1 MTMSIYKRLG
11 IRTVIN
17 GNATLTR
24 LGGSIMPPEVVA
36 AMADAS
42 KHFVDIIE
50 LQKRVG
56 EEIAKLTHNE
66 AAYVSCGA
74 AAALT
79 LSTAACITG
88 LDAAK
93 REKLPL
99 SLSSGRGGFQPHTL
113 PPGRGGFQPHTMK
126 NEVIVH
132 RHGRVGYDF
141 AVRQVGVTFVEI
153 GNENGTSPD
162 ELESAITEKTAAVF
176 YFANPSREH
185 LWVSYEEA
193 IAIAKRHDV
202 PLIVDAAAQLPPPEN
217 LWRFTQMGADLA
229 LFSGGKGLCGPQS
242 SGLIVGK
249 QSLIDAIAFNGP
261 PHPFIGRGMKVG
273 KEEMIGLL
281 AAVEWY
287 VNQDHVQL
295 QQSYEDQVTYY
306 AGVFADIQGVT
317 VHRSF
322 PSEAGQPMPRTEIRF
337 DEEHLGIT
345 RNEIL
350 QQLAE
355 GEPAID
361 IAGAGANGV
370 LINGQTL
377 MPGEIE
383 IIAQRLKEIV
393 LSPRKL

>member
-1 MTMSIYKRLG
+1 MTIYKRLG

-36 AMADAS
+36 AMADAA

-56 EEIAKLTHNE
+56 AEIAKLTHNE

-88 LDAAK
+88 LDPDK
-93 REKLPL
+93 RENLPL
-99 SLSSGRGGFQPHTL
+99 GNS
-113 PPGRGGFQPHTMK
+113 PGRGGFQPPTMK

-141 AVRQVGVTFVEI
+141 AVRQIGVSFVEI
-153 GNENGTSPD
+153 GDENGTTPD
-162 ELESAITEKTAAVF
+162 ELENAITEKTAAIF

-185 LWVSYEEA
+185 LWVPYEEA
-193 IAIAKRHDV
+193 IAIAKRHNV

-229 LFSGGKGLCGPQS
+229 IFSGGKGLCGPQS

-249 QSLIDAIAFNGP
+249 KPLIEAIAFNGP

-273 KEEMIGLL
+273 KEELVGLL

-287 VNQDHVQL
+287 LNQDHDAL

-306 AGVFADIQGVT
+306 DEVFSEVQGVT
-317 VHRSF
+317 VHRIF

-337 DEEHLGIT
+337 DEEQLGIT

-350 QQLAE
+350 QHLVE
-355 GEPAID
+355 GEPSID
-361 IAGAGANGV
+361 IPGSGENGV
-370 LINGQTL
+370 IINGQTL
-377 MPGEIE
+377 MPGEVE

-393 LSPRKL
+393 LNRRCSIGC

>member
-1 MTMSIYKRLG
+1 MSIYKRLG

-24 LGGSIMPPEVVA
+24 LGGSIMPPEVVE
-36 AMADAS
+36 AMTEAS

-56 EEIAKLTHNE
+56 EEIARLTHNE

-88 LDAAK
+88 LDSAK
-93 REKLPL
+93 REKLPHL
-99 SLSSGRGGFQPHTL
+99 DAS
-113 PPGRGGFQPHTMK
+113 MK
-126 NEVIVH
+126 SEVIVH
-132 RHGRVGYDF
+132 RYGRVGYDF
-141 AVRQVGVTFVEI
+141 AVRQVGVTMVEI
-153 GNENGTSPD
+153 GDENGTTPE
-162 ELESAITEKTAAVF
+162 ELENAITDKTAAIF

-185 LWVSYEEA
+185 LWVPYEKA
-193 IAIAKRHDV
+193 SAIAKRHDV

-217 LWRFTQMGADLA
+217 LWRFTHKGADLA

-249 QSLIDAIAFNGP
+249 KSLIEAIAFNGP

-273 KEEMIGLL
+273 KEEMVGLL
-281 AAVEWY
+281 AAVTWY
-287 VNQDHVQL
+287 LNHDHGQL

-306 AGVFADIQGVT
+306 AEAFKDIQGVT

-322 PSEAGQPMPRTEIRF
+322 PSEAGQPMPRTDIRF
-337 DEEHLGIT
+337 DEAQLGIT
-345 RNEIL
+345 RDEIL
-350 QQLAE
+350 RQLLS

-361 IAGAGANGV
+361 IAGTGADGV

-377 MPGEIE
+377 MPGEVE
-383 IIAQRLKEIV
+383 IIAQRLKEIL
-393 LSPRKL
+393 LSEGS

>member
-1 MTMSIYKRLG
+1 MSIYKRLG

-24 LGGSIMPPEVVA
+24 LGGSIMPPEVVN
-36 AMADAS
+36 AMVEAS

-56 EEIAKLTHNE
+56 EKLASLTHNE

-88 LDAAK
+88 LDASK
-93 REKLPL
+93 REKLP
-99 SLSSGRGGFQPHTL
+99 HIDD
-113 PPGRGGFQPHTMK
+113 TMK
-126 NEVIVH
+126 SEVIVH

-141 AVRQVGVTFVEI
+141 AVRQVGVKFVEI
-153 GNENGTSPD
+153 GNEHGTKPE
-162 ELESAITEKTAAVF
+162 ELENVITDKTAAIF

-185 LWVSYEEA
+185 LWVPYQNA
-193 IAIAKRHDV
+193 IEIAHKYNV

-229 LFSGGKGLCGPQS
+229 MFSGGKGLCGPQS
-242 SGLIVGK
+242 SGLIVGEK
-249 QSLIDAIAFNGP
+249 SLIDAIAFNG
-261 PHPFIGRGMKVG
+261 HPNPYIGRGMKVG
-273 KEEMIGLL
+273 KEEMVGLL

-287 VNQDHVQL
+287 LNQDHEQL
-295 QQSYEDQVTYY
+295 MQTYEEQVTYFTE
-306 AGVFADIQGVT
+306 VFKDIQGVS
-317 VHRSF
+317 VDRSF
-322 PSEAGQPMPRTEIRF
+322 PSEAGQPMPRSEIRF
-337 DEEHLGIT
+337 DSKQIGIT

-350 QQLAE
+350 RQLQT

-361 IAGAGANGV
+361 IAAAGSNGV

-377 MPGEIE
+377 MDGEVE
-383 IIAQRLKEIV
+383 IIAHRLKEI
-393 LSPRKL
+393 LNKTK

>member
-1 MTMSIYKRLG
+1 MNIYDRLG

-36 AMADAS
+36 AMADAA
-42 KHFVDIIE
+42 KHFVDIID

-56 EEIAKLTHNE
+56 EEIAKLTNNE

-88 LDAAK
+88 LDATK
-93 REKLPL
+93 REKLPHL
-99 SLSSGRGGFQPHTL
+99 DTS
-113 PPGRGGFQPHTMK
+113 MK

-153 GNENGTSPD
+153 GDENGTSAD
-162 ELESAITEKTAAVF
+162 ELENAITEKTAVIF
-176 YFANPSREH
+176 YFANPGREH

-193 IAIAKRHDV
+193 IAIAKRHSV
-202 PLIVDAAAQLPPPEN
+202 PLIVDAAAQLPPREN

-242 SGLIVGK
+242 SGLVVGK
-249 QSLIDAIAFNGP
+249 KSLIEAIAFNGP

-273 KEEMIGLL
+273 KEELVGLL
-281 AAVEWY
+281 AAVKWY
-287 VNQDHVQL
+287 VNQDHVAL
-295 QQSYEDQVTYY
+295 QQSYEDQVTYC
-306 AGVFADIQGVT
+306 AEVFADIQGVT

-350 QQLAE
+350 QQLAA
-355 GEPAID
+355 GEPSID

>member
-1 MTMSIYKRLG
+1 MNIYKRLG

-24 LGGSIMPPEVVA
+24 LGGSIMPSEVVE

-42 KHFVDIIE
+42 KHFIDIIE

-88 LDAAK
+88 LDAIK
-93 REKLPL
+93 REKLPHL
-99 SLSSGRGGFQPHTL
+99 DDS
-113 PPGRGGFQPHTMK
+113 MK
-126 NEVIVH
+126 SEVIVH
-132 RHGRVGYDF
+132 RLGRVGYDF
-141 AVRQVGVTFVEI
+141 AVRQVGVTFIEI
-153 GNENGTSPD
+153 GDENGTTSD
-162 ELESAITEKTAAVF
+162 ELESAITEKTAAIF

-185 LWVSYEEA
+185 LWVPYEKA
-193 IAIAKRHDV
+193 ISIAQKHGV

-217 LWRFTQMGADLA
+217 LWHFTQMGADLA
-229 LFSGGKGLCGPQS
+229 LFSGGKGLQGPQS

-249 QSLIDAIAFNGP
+249 QSLIEAIAFNGP

-273 KEEMIGLL
+273 KEELVGLL

-287 VNQDHVQL
+287 LNQDHSEV

-306 AGVFADIQGVT
+306 AEVFKDTQGVT

-337 DEEHLGIT
+337 DPEQLSIT
-345 RNEIL
+345 RDEIL
-350 QQLAE
+350 QQLQT
-355 GEPAID
+355 GDPAID
-361 IAGAGANGV
+361 IAGAGENGV
-370 LINGQTL
+370 VINGQTL
-377 MPGEIE
+377 MPGEVE
-383 IIAQRLKEIV
+383 IIAQRLKAI
-393 LSPRKL
+393 LFGKPP

>member
-1 MTMSIYKRLG
+1 MTIYKRLG

-36 AMADAS
+36 AMVDAS

-93 REKLPL
+93 REKLPHL
-99 SLSSGRGGFQPHTL
+99 DPS
-113 PPGRGGFQPHTMK
+113 MK

-153 GNENGTSPD
+153 GDENGTTPT
-162 ELESAITEKTAAVF
+162 ELENAITEKTAAIF
-176 YFANPSREH
+176 YFANPGREH

-249 QSLIDAIAFNGP
+249 KSLIEAIAFNGP

-273 KEEMIGLL
+273 KEEMVGLL

-287 VNQDHVQL
+287 LNHDHREL

-306 AGVFADIQGVT
+306 DEVFADTQGVT

-322 PSEAGQPMPRTEIRF
+322 PSEAGQPMPRTEIQF

-350 QQLAE
+350 HQLQT
-355 GEPAID
+355 GEPSID

-377 MPGEIE
+377 MPGEVE

>member
-1 MTMSIYKRLG
+1 MSIYERLG
-11 IRTVIN
+11 LRTVIN

-24 LGGSIMPPEVVA
+24 LGGSIMPPEVVD
-36 AMADAS
+36 AMVDAS

-56 EEIAKLTHNE
+56 EELAKLTHNE
-66 AAYVSCGA
+66 AAYVSNGA

-88 LDAAK
+88 LDPDK
-93 REKLPL
+93 RAKLPHL
-99 SLSSGRGGFQPHTL
+99 DN
-113 PPGRGGFQPHTMK
+113 TMK

-141 AVRQVGVTFVEI
+141 AVRMVGVEFVEI
-153 GNENGTSPD
+153 GDENGTTPD
-162 ELESAITEKTAAVF
+162 ELENAITDKTAAIF

-185 LWVSYEEA
+185 LWVPYEKGIEV
-193 IAIAKRHDV
+193 AKKHGV

-217 LWRFTQMGADLA
+217 LWRFTEMGADLA
-229 LFSGGKGLCGPQS
+229 MFSGGKGLCGPQS

-249 QSLIDAIAFNGP
+249 KSLIDAIAFNGP

-273 KEEMIGLL
+273 KEDMVGLL

-287 VNQDHVQL
+287 LNQDHDQL
-295 QQSYEDQVTYY
+295 MQSYEDQVMDF
-306 AGVFADIQGVT
+306 AEVFEDINGVT
-317 VHRSF
+317 VYRSF

-337 DEEHLGIT
+337 DAEQLGIT
-345 RNEIL
+345 RDQIL
-350 QQLAE
+350 RHLQN
-355 GEPAID
+355 GEPSID
-361 IAGAGANGV
+361 IAAAGAHGV

-377 MPGEIE
+377 MPGEVE
-383 IIAQRLKEIV
+383 IIAHRIKEI
-393 LSPRKL
+393 LNKIT

>member
-1 MTMSIYKRLG
+1 MTIYKRLG

-36 AMADAS
+36 AMADAA
-42 KHFVDIIE
+42 KHFVNIID

-88 LDAAK
+88 LDATK

-99 SLSSGRGGFQPHTL
+99 RPS
-113 PPGRGGFQPHTMK
+113 PGRGGFQPPTMK
-126 NEVIVH
+126 SEVIVH

-141 AVRQVGVTFVEI
+141 AVRQVGVRFVEI
-153 GNENGTSPD
+153 GDENGTTPD
-162 ELESAITEKTAAVF
+162 ELENAITEKTAAIF

-185 LWVSYEEA
+185 LWVPYKQA
-193 IAIAKRHDV
+193 IAIAKKHDV

-229 LFSGGKGLCGPQS
+229 LFSGGKGLHGPQS
-242 SGLIVGK
+242 SGLIVGTK
-249 QSLIDAIAFNGP
+249 SLIEAIAFNGP
-261 PHPFIGRGMKVG
+261 PNPFIGRGMKVG
-273 KEEMIGLL
+273 KEEMVGLL

-287 VNQDHVQL
+287 LNQDHAQL
-295 QQSYEDQVTYY
+295 QQSYEDQITYY
-306 AGVFADIQGVT
+306 TAVFKDIQGVT

-322 PSEAGQPMPRTEIRF
+322 PSEAGQPMPRTEIQF
-337 DEEHLGIT
+337 DAERLGIT
-345 RNEIL
+345 RDEIL
-350 QQLAE
+350 QQLQT
-355 GEPAID
+355 GDPAID
-361 IAGAGANGV
+361 IAGTGANGV
-370 LINGQTL
+370 FINGQTL

-383 IIAQRLKEIV
+383 IIANRLKAI
-393 LSPRKL
+393 LGNQK

>member
-1 MTMSIYKRLG
+1 MSIYKRLG

-24 LGGSIMPPEVVA
+24 LGGSIMPPEVVN
-36 AMADAS
+36 AMAEAS
-42 KHFVDIIE
+42 KHFIDIID

-56 EEIAKLTHNE
+56 EELAKLTRNE
-66 AAYVSCGA
+66 AAYVSNGA

-88 LDAAK
+88 LDPAK
-93 REKLPL
+93 RSKLPHL
-99 SLSSGRGGFQPHTL
+99 DNA
-113 PPGRGGFQPHTMK
+113 MK
-126 NEVIVH
+126 SEVIVH
-132 RHGRVGYDF
+132 HHGRVGYDF
-141 AVRQVGVTFVEI
+141 AVRQVGVEFVEI
-153 GNENGTSPD
+153 GNENGTTPD
-162 ELESAITEKTAAVF
+162 ELENAITDKTAAIF

-185 LWVSYEEA
+185 LWVPYQRGIE
-193 IAIAKRHDV
+193 IAKKHGV
-202 PLIVDAAAQLPPPEN
+202 PFIVDAAAQLPPPEN
-217 LWRFTQMGADLA
+217 LWRFTEMGADLA
-229 LFSGGKGLCGPQS
+229 MFSGGKGLCGPQN

-249 QSLIDAIAFNGP
+249 KSLIEAIAFNGP

-287 VNQDHVQL
+287 LNQDHNQL
-295 QQSYEDQVTYY
+295 IQSYEDQVIFYTE
-306 AGVFADIQGVT
+306 VFKDIQGVS

-337 DEEHLGIT
+337 DTEQLAIT
-345 RNEIL
+345 RDEIL
-350 QQLAE
+350 HQLQT
-355 GEPAID
+355 GDPAID

-377 MPGEIE
+377 MPGEVE
-383 IIAQRLKEIV
+383 IIAKRLKEI
-393 LSPRKL
+393 LNQTNET

>member
-1 MTMSIYKRLG
+1 MNIYKRLG

-36 AMADAS
+36 AMTEAS
-42 KHFVDIIE
+42 KNFVDIIE

-88 LDAAK
+88 LDATK
-93 REKLPL
+93 REKLPRL
-99 SLSSGRGGFQPHTL
+99 DDS
-113 PPGRGGFQPHTMK
+113 MK
-126 NEVIVH
+126 SEVIVH

-153 GNENGTSPD
+153 GNENGTTPD
-162 ELESAITEKTAAVF
+162 ELENAITEKTAAIF

-185 LWVSYEEA
+185 LWVSYEKT
-193 IAIAKRHDV
+193 IAIAKKHGV

-229 LFSGGKGLCGPQS
+229 LFSGGKGLQGPQS

-249 QSLIDAIAFNGP
+249 KSLVEAIAFNGP
-261 PHPFIGRGMKVG
+261 PNPFIGRGMKVG
-273 KEEMIGLL
+273 KEEMVGLL

-287 VNQDHVQL
+287 LNQDHKEV

-306 AGVFADIQGVT
+306 AEVFKDIQGVT

-322 PSEAGQPMPRTEIRF
+322 PSEAGQPMPRTEIQF
-337 DEEHLGIT
+337 DPEQLNIT
-345 RNEIL
+345 RDEIL
-350 QQLAE
+350 QHLQT
-355 GEPAID
+355 GDPAID
-361 IAGAGANGV
+361 IAGAGVNGV
-370 LINGQTL
+370 VINGQTL
-377 MPGEIE
+377 MPGEVE
-383 IIAQRLKEIV
+383 IIAHRLKEI
-393 LSPRKL
+393 LGNTE

>member
-1 MTMSIYKRLG
+1 MSIYKRLG

-24 LGGSIMPPEVVA
+24 LGGSIMPSEVVA

-93 REKLPL
+93 REKLPYL
-99 SLSSGRGGFQPHTL
+99 DD
-113 PPGRGGFQPHTMK
+113 TMK
-126 NEVIVH
+126 SEVIVH

-141 AVRQVGVTFVEI
+141 AVRQTGVSFVEI
-153 GNENGTSPD
+153 GDENGTTPD
-162 ELESAITEKTAAVF
+162 ELENAITEKTAAIF

-185 LWVSYEEA
+185 LWVPYEQA
-193 IAIAKRHDV
+193 ISIAKKHDV

-229 LFSGGKGLCGPQS
+229 LFSGGKGLHGPQS
-242 SGLIVGK
+242 SGLIVGTK
-249 QSLIDAIAFNGP
+249 SLIEAIAFNGP

-273 KEEMIGLL
+273 KEELVGLL

-287 VNQDHVQL
+287 LGQDHEQL

-306 AGVFADIQGVT
+306 TEVFEKIQGVT

-337 DEEHLGIT
+337 DAEELGIT
-345 RNEIL
+345 RDEIL
-350 QQLAE
+350 QQLRT
-355 GEPAID
+355 GNPAID
-361 IAGAGANGV
+361 IAGAGTNGV

-377 MPGEIE
+377 MPEEIE
-383 IIAQRLKEIV
+383 IIAQRLKELI
-393 LSPRKL
+393 LNRGKR

>member
-1 MTMSIYKRLG
+1 MNIYKRLG

-24 LGGSIMPPEVVA
+24 LGGSIMPPEVVE
-36 AMADAS
+36 AMVEAS

-56 EEIAKLTHNE
+56 EEIAALTHNE

-93 REKLPL
+93 REKLPHL
-99 SLSSGRGGFQPHTL
+99 DAS
-113 PPGRGGFQPHTMK
+113 MK
-126 NEVIVH
+126 SEVIVH

-153 GNENGTSPD
+153 GDENGTTRD
-162 ELESAITEKTAAVF
+162 ELENAISEKTAAIF
-176 YFANPSREH
+176 YFANPGREH

-193 IAIAKRHDV
+193 IAIAKRHGV

-217 LWRFTQMGADLA
+217 LWRFTEMGADLA

-242 SGLIVGK
+242 SGLIVGNK
-249 QSLIDAIAFNGP
+249 SLIEAIAFNGP

-273 KEEMIGLL
+273 KEEMVGLL
-281 AAVEWY
+281 AAVNWY
-287 VNQDHVQL
+287 LDQDYEAL

-306 AGVFADIQGVT
+306 DEVFADIQGVT

-337 DEEHLGIT
+337 DAEQLGIT
-345 RNEIL
+345 RDEIL
-350 QQLAE
+350 QQLTE
-355 GEPAID
+355 GEPSID
-361 IAGAGANGV
+361 IAGAGADGV

-377 MPGEIE
+377 MPGEVE
-383 IIAQRLKEIV
+383 IIAQRLKEI
-393 LSPRKL
+393 LGKTA

>member
-1 MTMSIYKRLG
+1 MNIYKRLG

-24 LGGSIMPPEVVA
+24 LGGSIMPSEVVE
-36 AMADAS
+36 AMVDAS

-88 LDAAK
+88 LDATK
-93 REKLPL
+93 REKLPHL
-99 SLSSGRGGFQPHTL
+99 DDS
-113 PPGRGGFQPHTMK
+113 MK
-126 NEVIVH
+126 SEVIVH

-141 AVRQVGVTFVEI
+141 AIRQVGVTFVEI
-153 GNENGTSPD
+153 GDENGTTSD
-162 ELESAITEKTAAVF
+162 ELESAITEKTSAIF
-176 YFANPSREH
+176 YFANPSREY
-185 LWVSYEEA
+185 LWVPYEKA
-193 IAIAKRHDV
+193 ISIAQKHGV

-217 LWRFTQMGADLA
+217 LWHFTQIGTDLA
-229 LFSGGKGLCGPQS
+229 LFSGGKGLQGPQS

-249 QSLIDAIAFNGP
+249 QSLIEAIAFNGP

-273 KEEMIGLL
+273 KEELVGLL

-287 VNQDHVQL
+287 LNQDHNEV

-306 AGVFADIQGVT
+306 AEVFKDTQGVT

-337 DEEHLGIT
+337 DPEQLNIT
-345 RNEIL
+345 RDEIL
-350 QQLAE
+350 QQLQT
-355 GEPAID
+355 GDPAID
-361 IAGAGANGV
+361 IASADENGV
-370 LINGQTL
+370 VINGQTL
-377 MPGEIE
+377 MPGEVE
-383 IIAQRLKEIV
+383 IIAQRLKAI
-393 LSPRKL
+393 LFGKPP

>member
-1 MTMSIYKRLG
+1 MNVYKRLG
-11 IRTVIN
+11 IPTVIN

-36 AMADAS
+36 AMADAA

-79 LSTAACITG
+79 LSTAACVTG

-99 SLSSGRGGFQPHTL
+99 SLA
-113 PPGRGGFQPHTMK
+113 PGRGGFQPHTIK

-153 GNENGTSPD
+153 GDENGTTST
-162 ELESAITEKTAAVF
+162 ELENAITEKTAAIF

-185 LWVSYEEA
+185 LWVPYEEA
-193 IAIAKRHDV
+193 IAIAKRHTV

-249 QSLIDAIAFNGP
+249 KSLIEAIAFNGP

-273 KEEMIGLL
+273 KEEMVGLL

-287 VNQDHVQL
+287 LNHNHAAL

-306 AGVFADIQGVT
+306 DEVFADTQGVT

-350 QQLAE
+350 HHLQT

-361 IAGAGANGV
+361 IAAAGANGV

-377 MPGEIE
+377 MPGEVE
-383 IIAQRLKEIV
+383 IIAHRLKEIV
-393 LSPRKL
+393 LSQQSP

>member
-1 MTMSIYKRLG
+1 MNIYKRLG

-36 AMADAS
+36 AMVDAS

-66 AAYVSCGA
+66 SAYVSCGA

-88 LDAAK
+88 LDPAK

-99 SLSSGRGGFQPHTL
+99 SL
-113 PPGRGGFQPHTMK
+113 PPGRCGFQPHTMK

-153 GNENGTSPD
+153 GDENGTSPD
-162 ELESAITEKTAAVF
+162 ELERAITEKTAAIF
-176 YFANPSREH
+176 YFANPGREH
-185 LWVSYEEA
+185 LWVPYEAA
-193 IAIAKRHDV
+193 ITIAKRHEV
-202 PLIVDAAAQLPPPEN
+202 PLIVDAAAQLPPREN

-249 QSLIDAIAFNGP
+249 ASLIEAIAFNGP

-273 KEEMIGLL
+273 KEEMVGLL

-287 VNQDHVQL
+287 VNQDHVKL

-306 AGVFADIQGVT
+306 DEVFAHIQGVT

-337 DEEHLGIT
+337 DEARLGIT

-377 MPGEIE
+377 MPEEVE
-383 IIAQRLKEIV
+383 IIAQRLKEILDNV
-393 LSPRKL
+393 S

>member
-1 MTMSIYKRLG
+1 MSIYQRLG

-24 LGGSIMPPEVVA
+24 LGGSIMPPEVIA

-88 LDAAK
+88 LDPTK
-93 REKLPL
+93 REKLPHL
-99 SLSSGRGGFQPHTL
+99 DAS
-113 PPGRGGFQPHTMK
+113 MK
-126 NEVIVH
+126 SEVIVH

-153 GNENGTSPD
+153 GNENGTTPD
-162 ELESAITEKTAAVF
+162 ELEDAITEKTAAIF
-176 YFANPSREH
+176 YFANPGREH
-185 LWVSYEEA
+185 LWVPYKEA
-193 IAIAKRHDV
+193 ITIAKRHGV

-242 SGLIVGK
+242 SGLIVGNK
-249 QSLIDAIAFNGP
+249 SLIEAIAFNGP

-273 KEEMIGLL
+273 KEELVGLL
-281 AAVEWY
+281 AAIEWY
-287 VNQDHVQL
+287 VGQNHEDL
-295 QQSYEDQVTYY
+295 QQSYEDQVNYY
-306 AGVFADIQGVT
+306 DEMFADIQGVT

-337 DEEHLGIT
+337 DEEQLGIT

-350 QQLAE
+350 RQLAE
-355 GEPAID
+355 GEPSID

-377 MPGEIE
+377 MPGEME
-383 IIAQRLKEIV
+383 IIAQRLKEII
-393 LSPRKL
+393 LS

>member
-1 MTMSIYKRLG
+1 MSIYKRLG

-36 AMADAS
+36 AMVDAS

-56 EEIAKLTHNE
+56 EELAKLTHNE
-66 AAYVSCGA
+66 AAYVSNGA

-88 LDAAK
+88 LDPDK
-93 REKLPL
+93 RAKLPCL
-99 SLSSGRGGFQPHTL
+99 DNS
-113 PPGRGGFQPHTMK
+113 MK

-141 AVRQVGVTFVEI
+141 AVRMVGVEFVEI
-153 GNENGTSPD
+153 GDENGTTPE
-162 ELESAITEKTAAVF
+162 ELENAITDKTAAIF

-185 LWVSYEEA
+185 LWVPYEKGIE
-193 IAIAKRHDV
+193 IAKKHGV

-217 LWRFTQMGADLA
+217 LWRFTHKGADLA
-229 LFSGGKGLCGPQS
+229 MFSGGKGLCGPQS

-249 QSLIDAIAFNGP
+249 KSLIDAIAFNGP

-273 KEEMIGLL
+273 KEEMVGLL

-287 VNQDHVQL
+287 LNQDHDKL
-295 QQSYEDQVTYY
+295 MQSYEDQVMYF
-306 AGVFADIQGVT
+306 AEVFEDINGIT
-317 VHRSF
+317 VYRSF

-337 DEEHLGIT
+337 DADQLGIT
-345 RNEIL
+345 RDQIL
-350 QQLAE
+350 RHLQN
-355 GEPAID
+355 GEPSVD
-361 IAGAGANGV
+361 IAAAGAHGV

-377 MPGEIE
+377 MQGEVE
-383 IIAQRLKEIV
+383 IITHRIKEI
-393 LSPRKL
+393 LNKIT

>member
-1 MTMSIYKRLG
+1 MNIYKRLR

-36 AMADAS
+36 AMADAA

-88 LDAAK
+88 LDADK
-93 REKLPL
+93 REKLPYL
-99 SLSSGRGGFQPHTL
+99 DAA
-113 PPGRGGFQPHTMK
+113 MK
-126 NEVIVH
+126 SEVIVH

-153 GNENGTSPD
+153 GNENGTTSD
-162 ELESAITEKTAAVF
+162 ELENAITEKTAAIF
-176 YFANPSREH
+176 YFANPGREH
-185 LWVSYEEA
+185 LWVPYEEA
-193 IAIAKRHDV
+193 ISIAKRHNV

-217 LWRFTQMGADLA
+217 LWRFTQRGADLA
-229 LFSGGKGLCGPQS
+229 LFSGGKGLQGPQS

-249 QSLIDAIAFNGP
+249 KSLIEAIAFNGP

-273 KEEMIGLL
+273 KEEMVGLL

-287 VNQDHVQL
+287 LNQDHDKL

-306 AGVFADIQGVT
+306 DTVFADFQGVT

-337 DEEHLGIT
+337 DAEQLGIT
-345 RNEIL
+345 RDEIL
-350 QQLAE
+350 QQLAA
-355 GEPAID
+355 GEPSID
-361 IAGAGANGV
+361 IAGVGTNGV
-370 LINGQTL
+370 VINGQTL
-377 MPGEIE
+377 MPEEVE
-383 IIAQRLKEIV
+383 IIAQRLKEI
-393 LSPRKL
+393 LGNAA

>member
-1 MTMSIYKRLG
+1 MSIYKRLG

-24 LGGSIMPPEVVA
+24 LGGSIMPPEVVN
-36 AMADAS
+36 AMVDAS

-50 LQKRVG
+50 LQKRIG

-66 AAYVSCGA
+66 AAYVSNGA

-88 LDAAK
+88 LDSSK
-93 REKLPL
+93 RAKLPL
-99 SLSSGRGGFQPHTL
+99 LDNS
-113 PPGRGGFQPHTMK
+113 MK
-126 NEVIVH
+126 SEVIVH

-162 ELESAITEKTAAVF
+162 ELENAITDKTAAIF

-185 LWVSYEEA
+185 LWVPYQKGIE
-193 IAIAKRHDV
+193 IAQKHGI

-217 LWRFTQMGADLA
+217 LWRFTQMGADLVM
-229 LFSGGKGLCGPQS
+229 FSGGKGLCGPQS

-249 QSLIDAIAFNGP
+249 KTLIDAIAFNGP
-261 PHPFIGRGMKVG
+261 PHPYIGRGMKVG
-273 KEEMIGLL
+273 KEEMVGLL

-287 VNQDHVQL
+287 LNQDHDEVM
-295 QQSYEDQVTYY
+295 QSYEDQVTYY
-306 AGVFADIQGVT
+306 TDMYKDIQGIS

-337 DEEHLGIT
+337 DAEQLGIT
-345 RNEIL
+345 RDEIL
-350 QQLAE
+350 HQLQA

-361 IAGAGANGV
+361 IAGAGANGI

-377 MPGEIE
+377 MQGEVE
-383 IIAQRLKEIV
+383 IIANRIKEI
-393 LSPRKL
+393 LNTTK

>member
-1 MTMSIYKRLG
+1 MSIYKRLG

-24 LGGSIMPPEVVA
+24 LGGSIMPPEVMD
-36 AMADAS
+36 AMTEAS

-50 LQKRVG
+50 LQERVG

-88 LDAAK
+88 LDANK
-93 REKLPL
+93 RAKLPHL
-99 SLSSGRGGFQPHTL
+99 DN
-113 PPGRGGFQPHTMK
+113 TMK
-126 NEVIVH
+126 SEVIVH

-141 AVRQVGVTFVEI
+141 AVRQVGVNFVEI
-153 GNENGTSPD
+153 GNEHGTEPE
-162 ELESAITEKTAAVF
+162 ELENAITDKTAAIF

-185 LWVSYEEA
+185 LWIPYE
-193 IAIAKRHDV
+193 IAIDIAKSRNV

-229 LFSGGKGLCGPQS
+229 MFSGGKGLCGPQS

-249 QSLIDAIAFNGP
+249 KSLIDAIAFNGP
-261 PHPFIGRGMKVG
+261 PNPFIGRGMKVG
-273 KEEMIGLL
+273 KEEMVGLL

-287 VNQDHVQL
+287 LNQDHDQL
-295 QQSYEDQVTYY
+295 MQSYEDQVAYY
-306 AGVFADIQGVT
+306 TEVFKEIEGVS

-337 DEEHLGIT
+337 DVEQIGKT
-345 RNEIL
+345 RDEIL
-350 QQLAE
+350 HQLQT

-377 MPGEIE
+377 MEDEVE
-383 IIAQRLKEIV
+383 IIAHRLKEI
-393 LSPRKL
+393 LKETK

>member
-1 MTMSIYKRLG
+1 MNIYERLG

-36 AMADAS
+36 AMADAA

-56 EEIAKLTHNE
+56 EEIAKRTHNE

-88 LDAAK
+88 LDPTK
-93 REKLPL
+93 REKLPQL
-99 SLSSGRGGFQPHTL
+99 DAS
-113 PPGRGGFQPHTMK
+113 MK
-126 NEVIVH
+126 SEVIVH

-153 GNENGTSPD
+153 GDENGTTPD
-162 ELESAITEKTAAVF
+162 ALENAITEKTAAIF
-176 YFANPSREH
+176 YFANPGREH
-185 LWVSYEEA
+185 LWVPYEAA
-193 IAIAKRHDV
+193 IAIAKKHGV

-242 SGLIVGK
+242 SGLILGK
-249 QSLIDAIAFNGP
+249 KSLIEAIAFNGP

-273 KEEMIGLL
+273 KEELVGLL

-287 VNQDHVQL
+287 VGQDHAEL

-306 AGVFADIQGVT
+306 DEVFADIQGVT

-337 DEEHLGIT
+337 DEAQLGIT

-361 IAGAGANGV
+361 IASAGANAV
-370 LINGQTL
+370 IINGQTL
-377 MPGEIE
+377 MPGEVE
-383 IIAQRLKEIV
+383 IIAQRLKKIV
-393 LSPRKL
+393 LLKTDS

>member
-1 MTMSIYKRLG
+1 MSIYKRLG

-24 LGGSIMPPEVVA
+24 LGGSIMPPEVID

-56 EEIAKLTHNE
+56 EEIAKLTNNE
-66 AAYVSCGA
+66 AAYVSNGA

-88 LDAAK
+88 LDATK
-93 REKLPL
+93 RAKLPHL
-99 SLSSGRGGFQPHTL
+99 DNS
-113 PPGRGGFQPHTMK
+113 MK
-126 NEVIVH
+126 SEVIVH

-141 AVRQVGVTFVEI
+141 AVRMVGVTFVEI
-153 GNENGTSPD
+153 GNENGTTPD
-162 ELESAITEKTAAVF
+162 ELENAITDKTAAIF

-185 LWVSYEEA
+185 LWVSYEKGIE
-193 IAIAKRHDV
+193 IAQKHGV

-217 LWRFTQMGADLA
+217 LWRFTHKGADLA
-229 LFSGGKGLCGPQS
+229 MFSGGKGLCGPQS

-249 QSLIDAIAFNGP
+249 KPLIDAIAFNGP
-261 PHPFIGRGMKVG
+261 PNPFIGRGMKVG
-273 KEEMIGLL
+273 KEEMVGLL

-287 VNQDHVQL
+287 LNQDHDNL
-295 QQSYEDQVTYY
+295 MQSYEDQVTYY
-306 AGVFADIQGVT
+306 ADEFEDIQGVS

-337 DEEHLGIT
+337 DAEKLGIT
-345 RNEIL
+345 RDEIL
-350 QQLAE
+350 QQLQI

-361 IAGAGANGV
+361 IPGAGPHSI

-377 MPGEIE
+377 MQGEVE
-383 IIAQRLKEIV
+383 IIANRLKEIINTT
-393 LSPRKL
+393 K

>member
-1 MTMSIYKRLG
+1 
-11 IRTVIN
+11 
-17 GNATLTR
+17 
-24 LGGSIMPPEVVA
+24 MPPEVVA

-88 LDAAK
+88 LDPTK

-99 SLSSGRGGFQPHTL
+99 SL
-113 PPGRGGFQPHTMK
+113 PPGRCGFQPHTMK
-126 NEVIVH
+126 SEVIVH

-153 GNENGTSPD
+153 GDENGTKTD
-162 ELESAITEKTAAVF
+162 ELENAITEKTAAIF

-185 LWVSYEEA
+185 LWVPYEAA
-193 IAIAKRHDV
+193 IAIAKKHGV

-242 SGLIVGK
+242 SGLIVGNG
-249 QSLIDAIAFNGP
+249 SLIEAIAFNGP

-273 KEEMIGLL
+273 KEELIGLL

-287 VNQDHVQL
+287 VGQDHAEL
-295 QQSYEDQVTYY
+295 QQSYENQVAYY
-306 AGVFADIQGVT
+306 DEVFADIQGVT

-337 DEEHLGIT
+337 DEEQLGIT

-355 GEPAID
+355 GEPSID

-377 MPGEIE
+377 MPGEVE
-383 IIAQRLKEIV
+383 IIAQRLKEII
-393 LSPRKL
+393 LP

>member
-1 MTMSIYKRLG
+1 MNIYKRLD

-24 LGGSIMPPEVVA
+24 LGGSIMPSEVVE
-36 AMADAS
+36 AMVDAS
-42 KHFVDIIE
+42 KHFIDIIE

-88 LDAAK
+88 LDATK
-93 REKLPL
+93 REKLPHL
-99 SLSSGRGGFQPHTL
+99 DDA
-113 PPGRGGFQPHTMK
+113 MK
-126 NEVIVH
+126 SEIIVH

-153 GNENGTSPD
+153 GDENGTTSD
-162 ELESAITEKTAAVF
+162 ELESAITEKTAAIF

-185 LWVSYEEA
+185 LWVPYEKA
-193 IAIAKRHDV
+193 ISIAQKHGV

-217 LWRFTQMGADLA
+217 LWHFTQIGADLA
-229 LFSGGKGLCGPQS
+229 LFSGGKGLHGPQS

-249 QSLIDAIAFNGP
+249 KSLIEAIAFNGP

-273 KEEMIGLL
+273 KEELVGLL

-287 VNQDHVQL
+287 LNQDHSEV

-306 AGVFADIQGVT
+306 AEVFKDTQGVT

-337 DEEHLGIT
+337 DSEQLNIT
-345 RNEIL
+345 RDEIL
-350 QQLAE
+350 QQLQT
-355 GEPAID
+355 GDPAID
-361 IAGAGANGV
+361 LAGAGENGV
-370 LINGQTL
+370 VINGQTL
-377 MPGEIE
+377 MPGEVE
-383 IIAQRLKEIV
+383 IIAQRLKAI
-393 LSPRKL
+393 LFGKPP

>member
-1 MTMSIYKRLG
+1 MTIYKRLG

-99 SLSSGRGGFQPHTL
+99 SL

-153 GNENGTSPD
+153 GDENGTTPT
-162 ELESAITEKTAAVF
+162 ELENAITEKTAAIF
-176 YFANPSREH
+176 YFANPGREH

-193 IAIAKRHDV
+193 IAIAKRHSV

-249 QSLIDAIAFNGP
+249 KSLIAAVAFNGP

-273 KEEMIGLL
+273 KEEMVGLL

-287 VNQDHVQL
+287 LNHDHGEL

-306 AGVFADIQGVT
+306 DKVFADTQGVT

-350 QQLAE
+350 HHLQT
-355 GEPAID
+355 GEPSID

-377 MPGEIE
+377 MPGEVE
-383 IIAQRLKEIV
+383 IIEQRLKEILDNV
-393 LSPRKL
+393 P

>member
-1 MTMSIYKRLG
+1 MTIYKRLG

-42 KHFVDIIE
+42 KHFIDIIE

-79 LSTAACITG
+79 LSTAACLTG
-88 LDAAK
+88 LDATK
-93 REKLPL
+93 REKLPRL
-99 SLSSGRGGFQPHTL
+99 DDS
-113 PPGRGGFQPHTMK
+113 MK

-141 AVRQVGVTFVEI
+141 AVRQVGVNFVEI
-153 GNENGTSPD
+153 GDENGTTPD
-162 ELESAITEKTAAVF
+162 ELENAITEKTAAIF

-185 LWVSYEEA
+185 LWVPYEQA
-193 IAIAKRHDV
+193 INIAKKHGV
-202 PLIVDAAAQLPPPEN
+202 PFIVDAAAQLPPPEN

-229 LFSGGKGLCGPQS
+229 LFSGGKGLHGPQS
-242 SGLIVGK
+242 SGLIVGTK
-249 QSLIDAIAFNGP
+249 PLIEAIAFNGP

-273 KEEMIGLL
+273 KEELVGLL

-287 VNQDHVQL
+287 LGQDHKQL

-306 AGVFADIQGVT
+306 TKVFKDIQGVT

-322 PSEAGQPMPRTEIRF
+322 PSEAGQPMPRTEIQF
-337 DEEHLGIT
+337 DAEQLGIT
-345 RNEIL
+345 RDEIL
-350 QQLAE
+350 EQLRTGA
-355 GEPAID
+355 PAID

-383 IIAQRLKEIV
+383 IIAQRLKEIF
-393 LSPRKL
+393 SNPHKR